1 MVVVEVRVVL
11 IDKNM
16 KIKKI
21 LKIQGMHCATCVV
34 NIENALNKEKGVVLA
49 RVNLVTEKANIE
61 FDTEKIN
68 LKKIESLVNDLGYK
82 VIKGMDEAQIKNEE
96 LKKLKKRSIISFIFG
111 LPLIYIAMGPMFN
124 LPVMSFFEENNI
136 IIQFILATIVILSSF
151 HIWKS
156 GLKAIIRKN
165 PNMDSLI
172 FLGTSVAY
180 IYSIVVS
187 IILWLN
193 PESNSFHLYYE
204 SAAFILVFIS
214 FGKYLE
220 AVTKGKTGEAIKKLI
235 GLQPKTA
242 TIIRNNKELNVA
254 IDEVVV
260 DDIVLVKPGGKI
272 PVDGMVIDGYSGVDE
287 SMVTGESMPVE
298 KKINDKVI
306 GGTIN
311 QTGRILFKATKVG
324 KDTMLA
330 QIINIVEEAISS
342 KPPIQLLADKIAFY
356 FVPTVFIIAV
366 LSSLFWIVAGMPA
379 NFVLT
384 VFVSVLIIACPCV
397 LGLATPTAIMMGTGL
412 AAQNGILIK
421 SNRALEMA
429 HKVNIVVFDKTGTL
443 TKGNPVVTDVLNFGN
458 DNALQIAASLEKSS
472 EHPLAGAIINK
483 AKEDKLKLL
492 DVQDFEAIL
501 GKGIKGKIKG
511 ELVFIGNKKLMSDN
525 NISISED
532 IQKEVNRLE
541 GEGKTT
547 IFLAK
552 DSILAVIAIADTLK
566 EYSKKA
572 ISELHKMKQKVVM
585 ITGDNRTV
593 AEAIAASVGIDEVLA
608 EVLPQEK
615 SAKIKELQQQG
626 NVVAMVGDG
635 INDAPALAQSD
646 LGIALGSGTDVAM
659 ETGEII
665 LIKNDLRDVIKAID
679 LSKYTF
685 KKIKQNL
692 FWAFFYNIMGI
703 SIATGVFYPI
713 TGWLLNPSIAGA
725 AMALSSLSI
734 LFNVLSMRRY
744 N

>member
-1 MVVVEVRVVL
+1 
-11 IDKNM
+11 M
-16 KIKKI
+16 KTKKI

-34 NIENALNKEKGVVLA
+34 NIEHALNKEEGVVSV
-49 RVNLVTEKANIE
+49 RVNLVNEKANIE

-68 LKKIESLVNDLGYK
+68 LKKIESLIGDLGYK
-82 VIKGMDEAQIKNEE
+82 VVEGKDEAKIKSEE
-96 LKKLKKRSIISFIFG
+96 LKELKKRSMISFLFG
-111 LPLIYIAMGPMFN
+111 LPLIYIAMGPMLG
-124 LPVMSFFEENNI
+124 LPVMNFFEENNI

-156 GLKAIIRKN
+156 GVKAIVRKN

-172 FLGTSVAY
+172 FLGTFVAY
-180 IYSIVVS
+180 VYSIVVS

-220 AVTKGKTGEAIKKLI
+220 AVTKGKTGEAIRKLI

-242 TIIRNNKELNVA
+242 TVIRNKKELNIA
-254 IDEVVV
+254 IEQVVV
-260 DDIVLVKPGGKI
+260 GDIVLVKPGGKI
-272 PVDGMVIDGYSGVDE
+272 PVDGIVVDGYSAVDE

-298 KKINDKVI
+298 KKKDDKVI

-311 QTGRILFKATKVG
+311 QTGRILFKATKIG

-356 FVPTVFIIAV
+356 FVPTVFAIAV
-366 LSSLFWIVAGMPA
+366 LSCLFWIAAGKPIS
-379 NFVLT
+379 FVLT

-421 SNRALEMA
+421 SNRALETA
-429 HKVNIVVFDKTGTL
+429 HKINIVVFDKTGTL
-443 TKGNPVVTDVLNFGN
+443 TEGKPVVTDVLKFS
-458 DNALQIAASLEKSS
+458 DVNALQLAASLEKGS
-472 EHPLAGAIINK
+472 EHPLAMAVINK
-483 AKEDKLKLL
+483 AKEEGLKLS
-492 DVQDFEAIL
+492 DIQDFEAIL
-501 GKGIKGKIKG
+501 GKGIRGKING
-511 ELVFIGNKKLMSDN
+511 ELIFVGNKKLMSDN
-525 NISISED
+525 NILINED
-532 IQKEVNRLE
+532 IQKKVNKLE
-541 GEGKTT
+541 REGKTT

-566 EYSKKA
+566 EYSKEA
-572 ISELHKMKQKVVM
+572 IEKLHKMKKKVIM
-585 ITGDNRTV
+585 ITGDNKAV
-593 AEAIAASVGIDEVLA
+593 AEAIAASVGIDEVLS

-679 LSKYTF
+679 LSRYTF

-734 LFNVLSMRRY
+734 LFNVLSMKRY
-744 N
+744 KGL

>member
-1 MVVVEVRVVL
+1 
-11 IDKNM
+11 M
-16 KIKKI
+16 KTKKI

-34 NIENALNKEKGVVLA
+34 NIEHALNKEKGVVLA

-61 FDTEKIN
+61 FDEDKIN
-68 LKKIESLVNDLGYK
+68 LAKIKSLVKELGYK
-82 VIKGMDEAQIKNEE
+82 VIESRDEAQIKKEE
-96 LKKLKKRSIISFIFG
+96 LKELKKKSLMSFIFG
-111 LPLIYIAMGPMFN
+111 LPLIYIAMGPMLG

-204 SAAFILVFIS
+204 SATFILVFIS

-242 TIIRNNKELNVA
+242 TIIRNNKELNVP
-254 IDEVVV
+254 IDEVIV

-272 PVDGMVIDGYSGVDE
+272 PVDGIVIDGYSSVDE
-287 SMVTGESMPVE
+287 SMVTGESIPVE
-298 KKINDKVI
+298 KNKDDKVI

-421 SNRALEMA
+421 SNRALEIA
-429 HKVNIVVFDKTGTL
+429 QKVNIVVFDKTGTL
-443 TKGNPVVTDVLNFGN
+443 TEGKPVVTDIIRVVESENV
-458 DNALQIAASLEKSS
+458 LQIAASLEKSS
-472 EHPLAGAIINK
+472 EHPLAQAIINK
-483 AKEDKLKLL
+483 AKEDKLKLF

-501 GKGIKGKIKG
+501 GKGIKGKINE

-525 NISISED
+525 NISIGED

-552 DSILAVIAIADTLK
+552 HKKILAVIAIADTLK
-566 EYSKKA
+566 EYSKEA
-572 ISELHKMKQKVVM
+572 IKKLHKMKQKVVM

-646 LGIALGSGTDVAM
+646 LGIALGSGTDVAL

-679 LSKYTF
+679 LSRYTF

-725 AMALSSLSI
+725 AMALSSLSV
-734 LFNVLSMRRY
+734 LFNVLSMKRY